1 MTPCRPDEME
11 LIDAITPQHTQ
22 HTHTRTRTRTR
33 TRTHTVCTTLSKH
46 YVKIFTT
53 QEIRRV
59 LLTFTQQVVERLIA
73 GCSSPLVSVRIHDMQ
88 IA

>member
-11 LIDAITPQHTQ
+11 LIDAITPQHT
-22 HTHTRTRTRTR
+22 HTH
-33 TRTHTVCTTLSKH
+33 TRTHTVCTTSSKH

-53 QEIRRV
+53 QEIRTA